1 MAMAANEIEALIKA
15 AIPDARVT
23 VEDLAGDGDH
33 YAATVVSEAFRGMSA
48 RASSTRSSTPRCA
61 AEWGASCTPSR
72 CKPQPPSRSLP
83 RWPTTCSTASRARS
97 MKRR

>member
-33 YAATVVSEAFRGMSA
+33 YAATVVSEAFRGV
-48 RASSTRSSTPRCA
+48 PRVKQHQIVYA
-61 AEWGASCTPSR
+61 ALRGR
-72 CKPQPPSRSLP
+72 
-83 RWPTTCSTASRARS
+83 
-97 MKRR
+97 MGG